1 MGFDIKKYLRRSQG
15 DYHLCELQIQ
25 VLERSKVIAQLQ
37 ARLTE
42 LIINCPE
49 SASALQDLKRT
60 MESINFRRDTNK
72 YGYGQDV
79 VKIACDAVDS
89 VQSLVDQVPCDLAT
103 VEATDQERIYRSL
116 SENAAHRN
124 TNKRREAKRSRSL
137 STNHVSTSTSS
148 TSSGFHSNATQYPG
162 NSETVDI
169 RALSNLEMNDSGL

>member
-49 SASALQDLKRT
+49 SAASLQQLKRT
-60 MESINFRRDTNK
+60 MESLKFKRETNK

-89 VQSLVDQVPCDLAT
+89 VKSLVEQVPCDFAT
-103 VEATDQERIYRSL
+103 VEETVKERIYRSL
-116 SENAAHRN
+116 SENAAHK
-124 TNKRREAKRSRSL
+124 NKRGSLLRNRSL

-148 TSSGFHSNATQYPG
+148 TSSGFHSNDTHLPG
-162 NSETVDI
+162 NSETRDI
-169 RALSNLEMNDSGL
+169 RALSNLDMNDSGL